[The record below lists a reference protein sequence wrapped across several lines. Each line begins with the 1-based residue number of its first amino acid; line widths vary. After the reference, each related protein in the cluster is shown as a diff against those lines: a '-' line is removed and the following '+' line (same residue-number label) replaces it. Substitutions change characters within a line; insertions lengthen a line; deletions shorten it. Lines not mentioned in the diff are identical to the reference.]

1 MIELILSQLAN
12 GFIWGWILALI
23 SIGLT
28 LIYGQLEIVNVAHG
42 VLYTLG
48 AVVSYYCVADFG
60 GWGWSL
66 LAAPLFLALVGV
78 VIYLTSI
85 RFSLGRSPIV
95 TVIISYGLIF
105 IIEQVVILTFG
116 GNPRMIPNPIPATIP
131 FFEGNYP
138 VFRILAAAFSALTI
152 WGLLLFL
159 KRTRLGLW
167 IRATNQDAET
177 AENMGIPTRRVFA
190 GVFCL
195 GSALAGLGGALAA
208 PIVSVSFDM
217 GHNIIIE
224 AFIVVIMAGFGSIR
238 GTVAASLIISMLMG
252 LAAAFVNP
260 VMAKVVAMIVM
271 VVVLFIRPQ
280 GIFGEGGQ

>member
-1 MIELILSQLAN
+1 MFDLIASQIVN

-42 VLYTLG
+42 MLYTLG
-48 AVVSYYCVADFG
+48 ALAAYYSVNVLGA
-60 GWGWSL
+60 WGWSIPMAPFA
-66 LAAPLFLALVGV
+66 LAALGL
-78 VIYLTSI
+78 VIYITTI
-85 RFSLGRSPIV
+85 RFSVGRSPIV

-105 IIEQVVILTFG
+105 IIEQAIQLTFG
-116 GNPRMIPNPIPATIP
+116 GNPRLIPNPVEYNIP
-131 FFEGNYP
+131 FFGGNYP
-138 VFRILAAAFSALTI
+138 IYRILAAAFSALVI
-152 WGLLLFL
+152 IGLMLFL

-167 IRATNQDAET
+167 IRATHQDPEMAL
-177 AENMGIPTRRVFA
+177 NVGIPVRRVLA

-224 AFIVVIMAGFGSIR
+224 AFIVVIMAGFGSIE
-238 GTVAASLIISMLMG
+238 GTVVASLIISVIMG
-252 LAAAFVNP
+252 LSAAFVDP
-260 VMAKVVAMIVM
+260 VLAKVIAMAVM
-271 VVVLFIRPQ
+271 VVVLFIRPE
-280 GIFGEGGQ
+280 GIFGEQ

>member
-1 MIELILSQLAN
+1 MFELILSQLTN

-48 AVVSYYCVADFG
+48 AVVSYYCATSYG
-60 GWGWSL
+60 GWGISL
-66 LAAPLFLALVGV
+66 LAAPLALALAGLL
-78 VIYLTSI
+78 IY
-85 RFSLGRSPIV
+85 FSTIYFALGRSPIV

-105 IIEQVVILTFG
+105 IIEQGVILTFG
-116 GNPRMIPNPIPATIP
+116 GNPRMIEAPIPHTIP
-131 FFEGNYP
+131 FFGGNYP
-138 VFRILAAAFSALTI
+138 LYRILAAVFSGLVI
-152 WGLLLFL
+152 WGLLVFL
-159 KRTRLGLW
+159 RRTRYGLW
-167 IRATNQDAET
+167 IRATNQDPET
-177 AENMGIPTRRVFA
+177 AENMGIPTRKVFA

-208 PIVSVSFDM
+208 PMVSVSFDM
-217 GHNIIIE
+217 GHNIIID

-252 LAAAFVNP
+252 LAAAFVDP
-260 VMAKVVAMIVM
+260 VMAKVITMAVL
-271 VVVLFIRPQ
+271 VVVLFIRPE
-280 GIFGEGGQ
+280 GLFGEK